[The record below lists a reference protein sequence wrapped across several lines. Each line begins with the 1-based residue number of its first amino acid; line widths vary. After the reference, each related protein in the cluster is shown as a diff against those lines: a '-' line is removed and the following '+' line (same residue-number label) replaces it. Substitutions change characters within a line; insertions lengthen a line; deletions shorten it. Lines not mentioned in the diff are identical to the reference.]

1 MVGLGQSFRWIARA
15 VKTILHIGLLCFY
28 EIMSL
33 QRNVGSQPSNCH
45 FRPVWDLDFWMPKHF
60 QPCIVRDRHGYHRVR
75 KHRIN
80 YNAFISDS
88 YRRILTMVTTKN
100 RLRSLF
106 REERE
111 KWGLNRTSAPLVGRS
126 LLESCITLSSLVY
139 HCYSLFRLYFNRQT
153 AIAHHES
160 AEKHRYPKHP

>member
-111 KWGLNRTSAPLVGRS
+111 KWGLKVSKLGVLFKFYRPYLSQGHRSRMWMLGPLRLPRRTRPRCFFVIWSCSA
-126 LLESCITLSSLVY
+126 Y
-139 HCYSLFRLYFNRQT
+139 
-153 AIAHHES
+153 
-160 AEKHRYPKHP
+160 